1 MTNPSNQ
8 GTDGN
13 TAAATKRKHDGERPR
28 SLAVKLL
35 DCVLAPGQAPV
46 EQVAAAMMVREPTLD
61 EYRRGRVPIPI
72 EAQILLA
79 AFAIERVPK
88 YARLGYQL
96 RGTLRARIA
105 FAAGETK
112 THLGP
117 PPSARW

>member
-1 MTNPSNQ
+1 M
-8 GTDGN
+8 
-13 TAAATKRKHDGERPR
+13 
-28 SLAVKLL
+28 
-35 DCVLAPGQAPV
+35 LAPNQAPA

-61 EYRRGRVPIPI
+61 EYRHGRVPIPI

-96 RGTLRARIA
+96 RGQLRARIA
-105 FAAGETK
+105 FATGETE

-117 PPSARW
+117 PPSTRW